1 MMFRLAHTTARQNAI
16 QAVQTAPDGYI
27 VTVREPTRSG
37 EQNAKLWA
45 ILNEFAA
52 QLVWPVNGH
61 MVQMTAEEWKDVLS
75 AAFRKEQSRL
85 AMGLDGGVV
94 MLGARTSKMGRREFS
109 EFLEFVQAVA
119 VDRGV
124 EMGEQQ

>member
-1 MMFRLAHTTARQNAI
+1 MFRLAHITARQNAI
-16 QAVQTAPDGYI
+16 QAVQAAPDGYI

-45 ILNEFAA
+45 ILSEFSA

-61 MVQMTAEEWKDVLS
+61 MVQMTAEEWKAVLS